1 MAGSKRPA
9 VATRA
14 DVARVAGVSTAVVS
28 YVVNGGP
35 RPVAPGTAARV
46 QHAIDLLGYRPN
58 GNARALSRGVSDTV
72 GLVLPD
78 SSNPFFAE
86 LALEFQRLAATSGR
100 ALLLAS
106 TMSSQ
111 RHESRLIEGLLSRQV
126 EGLIV
131 RSDTA
136 HRDPLANVRTD
147 VPAVLLDTM
156 GPIPGRPSV
165 GADLRTG
172 AGQLVEHL
180 ISVHGLTRIG
190 LIMGDDLSGLADP
203 RELGWR
209 DSQRR
214 HCLAE
219 GPIARGVFSRPGG
232 YAAMQRMLATGKPPQ
247 AVFASSDVQAI
258 GVLRALNEA
267 GIRVPEDI
275 AVVSFDGTLESE
287 YSLPALTV
295 ARQPI
300 PEIAAEALRLITGGE
315 TAESF
320 RLLPPELVI
329 RRSCG
334 CAPS

>member
-1 MAGSKRPA
+1 MADSKRPA

-35 RPVAPGTAARV
+35 RPVAASTAAKV

-58 GNARALSRGVSDTV
+58 GSARALSRGVSDTI

-86 LALEFQRLAATSGR
+86 LALEFQRLAAISGR

-106 TMSSQ
+106 TMSSR
-111 RHESRLIEGLLSRQV
+111 RHETRLIEGLLSRQV

-131 RSDTA
+131 RGDTA

-147 VPAVLLDTM
+147 VPSVLLDTM
-156 GPIPGRPSV
+156 AAVPGRPSV
-165 GADLRTG
+165 GTDLRQG
-172 AGQLVEHL
+172 ADRLVEHL
-180 ISVHGLTRIG
+180 IAVHGLTRVG
-190 LIMGDDLSGLADP
+190 LIIGEDLSGLADP

-214 HCLAE
+214 HGLAE
-219 GPIARGVFSRPGG
+219 GPIARGAFSRPGG
-232 YAAMQRMLATGKPPQ
+232 YAAMQRMLAAGKPPQ

-258 GVLRALNEA
+258 GVLRALHEA
-267 GIRVPEDI
+267 GVRVPEDI
-275 AVVSFDGTLESE
+275 AVVSFDGTIESE
-287 YSLPALTV
+287 YSFPSLTV

-300 PEIAAEALRLITGGE
+300 AELAAEAFRLATGGE

-320 RLLPPELVI
+320 RLLAPELVI

-334 CAPS
+334 CTPS